1 VGGGRQQTTPAF
13 REVRTVYDNHRRN
26 SGIAAE
32 EIQVLNA
39 ISRVSARLAK
49 KLAALDNQSQIKEG
63 GNHDVKA
70 GGYGCGHPR
79 IAPCSCCYR

>member
-1 VGGGRQQTTPAF
+1 M
-13 REVRTVYDNHRRN
+13 YDNHRRN

-63 GNHDVKA
+63 
-70 GGYGCGHPR
+70 
-79 IAPCSCCYR
+79 